1 MAEGEFALGGQH
13 LEQALYKPSL
23 SAKWGSLP
31 SDLDIYASLV
41 DMAMLQRDLA
51 ALRKYGPS
59 LEEMAAR
66 LDHRLYLAAAH
77 RALGVTFRLA
87 SEHSHAQTRLEQAL
101 SSFEVLATRWQI
113 GRTLIELAELARDQS
128 DLARARSY
136 LTSALRAF
144 EAQGARPAAERTRAL
159 RESL

>member
-1 MAEGEFALGGQH
+1 MPLLAEGEFALGGQH

-59 LEEMAAR
+59 LEIVEK
-66 LDHRLYLAAAH
+66 YL
-77 RALGVTFRLA
+77 G
-87 SEHSHAQTRLEQAL
+87 L
-101 SSFEVLATRWQI
+101 SSLPFP
-113 GRTLIELAELARDQS
+113 GG
-128 DLARARSY
+128 Y
-136 LTSALRAF
+136 L
-144 EAQGARPAAERTRAL
+144 
-159 RESL
+159 